1 MAEILNN
8 DEISTNFIFTDY
20 FIKNNLSVDDI
31 VKVAISDEDIDYD
44 LDKEDIKNSK
54 SIEPSSG
61 DRLNNKL
68 FIDTASVVDIEYVL
82 RSNGQI
88 EDNNGII
95 VITDGTY
102 LEFEFLK
109 ENEFFIEFL
118 NKNFFKSLKI
128 DDKIVDKFKK
138 DYIYIKQ
145 RVRIYFSNVVQNSI
159 ISVYSVKRELHKEF
173 DVRYTFTGGV
183 IVPETDGN
191 TNEIIESTQ
200 RQQEIDEITKIENL
214 IVGE

>member
-20 FIKNNLSVDDI
+20 FIKNNLSVDNI
-31 VKVAISDEDIDYD
+31 VKVAISDEDIDYG

-68 FIDTASVVDIEYVL
+68 FIDNVSIVDIEYVL

-145 RVRIYFSNVVQNSI
+145 RVRIYFSNIVQNSI
-159 ISVYSVKRELHKEF
+159 ITVYSIKRELHKEF
-173 DVRYTFTGGV
+173 NVRYTFTGGV
-183 IVPETDGN
+183 IVPEIGGN
-191 TNEIIESTQ
+191 TDEIIESTQ
-200 RQQEIDEITKIENL
+200 RQQEINEITKIENL